1 MHSTFFAN
9 GYEILQLLMLEL
21 QFDMD
26 GSWVGLRGLGGMFRR
41 CTSGREQ
48 TGLAGLARLGGP
60 GWEWVGVGRGSPGDL
75 GALSRGTRAP
85 FKQKRVR

>member
-1 MHSTFFAN
+1 MISVAL
-9 GYEILQLLMLEL
+9 GYTLTWH
-21 QFDMD
+21 
-26 GSWVGLRGLGGMFRR
+26 GSWVGLRVLGGAFRQEG
-41 CTSGREQ
+41 TLGREQ

-60 GWEWVGVGRGSPGDL
+60 GWEWVGRGSPGDL